1 MEVFEITDEMIR
13 LEKQLDEL
21 KKELKSKSRY
31 KRHIGN

>member
-21 KKELKSKSRY
+21 KKRIKIEKPV
-31 KRHIGN
+31 